1 MLEHTMNFEL
11 YIENLGAIEKAE
23 MTINPLT
30 ILAGENGTGKSFVT
44 KLLYSVLNVLM
55 QDIYR
60 NELINVIDKLEN
72 NNEILKQF
80 SNEKKVFNKDILN
93 HISIFLGD
101 FKGKISSATNTLQLD
116 FHKETKKVNEII
128 NEYNIE
134 LEKLLEMQTR
144 EKYEKENTE
153 SQTKK
158 NSWENF
164 IKFFAGLGLTIF
176 AFQEYALLLEKL
188 HNLIEEP
195 QSNYVN
201 IMGFYLTSEIKS
213 NFQISNLKQ
222 LIKKDKENLI
232 FEIKNLI
239 KIEIQENK
247 LNITQYD
254 NTRTDIRNINRLVF
268 FESPI
273 YWRLSRDLIKNSH
286 QPQTYYLSNEINDER
301 LTGIPKHFLDLR
313 ELVFANF
320 KHGERPKFIE
330 QCADDLQKHL
340 NGKFNT
346 DSYDLSF
353 ETNQGQPIV
362 KNLVSFGMT
371 NLGIIQAV
379 LSKNIINKGSFV
391 FIDEPESNLH
401 PEWQAV
407 LADIL
412 VKLAENGVFVIIT
425 THSSDMLKA
434 LDVISQEH
442 KQHEDFTSVNYFEK
456 GGILAELN
464 QENISTVQ
472 QARLKLLETYD
483 DLVLRGYLV

>member
-44 KLLYSVLNVLM
+44 KFLYSVLNVLM
-55 QDIYR
+55 KDFSK
-60 NELINVIDKLEN
+60 NELLKIINDLAITHNDLKLLMNETLYYEFNSFLNRVRDKILSSNIFNENFHIEILDILKFIDSYKSSLHFSYTLIDTNKPILELSRNITKDSIHERFLEN
-72 NNEILKQF
+72 KFYNMYYRAIISLLKKM
-80 SNEKKVFNKDILN
+80 KKNFMN
-93 HISIFLGD
+93 
-101 FKGKISSATNTLQLD
+101 ISSFYNMQL
-116 FHKETKKVNEII
+116 
-128 NEYNIE
+128 EYNIHQE
-134 LEKLLEMQTR
+134 L
-144 EKYEKENTE
+144 
-153 SQTKK
+153 
-158 NSWENF
+158 
-164 IKFFAGLGLTIF
+164 
-176 AFQEYALLLEKL
+176 
-188 HNLIEEP
+188 
-195 QSNYVN
+195 
-201 IMGFYLTSEIKS
+201 KS
-213 NFQISNLKQ
+213 NFQISSLKQ
-222 LIKKDKENLI
+222 LIKKDREKLI
-232 FEIKNLI
+232 FEIKNTI
-239 KIEIQENK
+239 KIEIQKNV
-247 LNITQYD
+247 I
-254 NTRTDIRNINRLVF
+254 NINQYNNIKNIHRLVF

-273 YWRLSRDLIKNSH
+273 YWRLSRDLIENSH
-286 QPQTYYLSNEINDER
+286 QPKNYYLSSEINDER

-412 VKLAENGVFVIIT
+412 VKLAENGVFVVIT

>member
-1 MLEHTMNFEL
+1 MNFEL

-44 KLLYSVLNVLM
+44 KFLYSVLNVLM
-55 QDIYR
+55 KDVYK
-60 NELINVIDKLEN
+60 NELIDIINVLEIN
-72 NNEILKQF
+72 NNELKDLSIQR
-80 SNEKKVFNKDILN
+80 KVFKQEIFHNFYIFLMRLKDKVSKTNNISKESFHEEVQNIPYLIKEYFTALEKINESANSQEIDDFSKISIWAKMSYPLNTLILYHVITNN
-93 HISIFLGD
+93 HISSINKLYELINTPQ
-101 FKGKISSATNTLQLD
+101 ISSFETL
-116 FHKETKKVNEII
+116 EI
-128 NEYNIE
+128 
-134 LEKLLEMQTR
+134 
-144 EKYEKENTE
+144 
-153 SQTKK
+153 
-158 NSWENF
+158 
-164 IKFFAGLGLTIF
+164 
-176 AFQEYALLLEKL
+176 
-188 HNLIEEP
+188 
-195 QSNYVN
+195 
-201 IMGFYLTSEIKS
+201 YLTSEIKS

-222 LIKKDKENLI
+222 LIKKDKDNLI
-232 FEIKNLI
+232 FEIKGII
-239 KIEIQENK
+239 KIEIQENELK
-247 LNITQYD
+247 ITQHD
-254 NTRTDIRNINRLVF
+254 ITRTDIKNINRLVF

-273 YWRLSRDLIKNSH
+273 YWRLSRDLIENSH
-286 QPQTYYLSNEINDER
+286 QPKTYYLSNEINDER

-412 VKLAENGVFVIIT
+412 VKLAENGVFVVIT

-442 KQHEDFTSVNYFEK
+442 KQDEDFTSVNYFEK